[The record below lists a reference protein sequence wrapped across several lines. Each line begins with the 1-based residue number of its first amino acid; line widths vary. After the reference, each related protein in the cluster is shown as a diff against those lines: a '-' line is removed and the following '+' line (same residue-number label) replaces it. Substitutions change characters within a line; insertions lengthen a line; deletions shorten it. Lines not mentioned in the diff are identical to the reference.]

1 MCFFRVSCTNFPTSS
16 MTMVPQSR
24 EMILGPLHICGLA
37 PSMITKGSEEVK
49 HTAVD
54 LPPTC

>member
-1 MCFFRVSCTNFPTSS
+1 